1 MKKDLVLF
9 GIQWSGKWT
18 QADLLMKDYPS
29 YKYLEPWQIFRALT
43 SNDNIIS
50 EHIFDR
56 MSQWKMLDDNLAF
69 DLFSMYGHLLTKDDC
84 MLTDWFPRSLP
95 QMYYFLSKEAKYQ
108 REFMWVHFYLSK
120 EKAIERLIQRAK
132 EQWRKDDTRESIMK
146 RLNLFEKETLPVI
159 KYFEQIGKLIT
170 IDADQ
175 SVDMVYK
182 DFLKQLN
189 EFGCI

>member
-1 MKKDLVLF
+1 
-9 GIQWSGKWT
+9 
-18 QADLLMKDYPS
+18 
-29 YKYLEPWQIFRALT
+29 
-43 SNDNIIS
+43 
-50 EHIFDR
+50 
-56 MSQWKMLDDNLAF
+56 
-69 DLFSMYGHLLTKDDC
+69 
-84 MLTDWFPRSLP
+84 
-95 QMYYFLSKEAKYQ
+95 
-108 REFMWVHFYLSK
+108 
-120 EKAIERLIQRAK
+120 
-132 EQWRKDDTRESIMK
+132 MK